1 MSLFSDLRSL
11 AFQRRIARALER
23 IADAQETLARLA
35 LEEDERRAMK
45 GYRPRPK
52 RMEIGMFSQA
62 AASRNWRQSQIDA
75 GVATTEELDEEY
87 GPIPEEH

>member
-11 AFQRRIARALER
+11 AFQRRIARALEQ

-35 LEEDERRAMK
+35 LESDERRVDQ

-52 RMEIGMFSQA
+52 PLEVGMFNQV
-62 AASRNWRQSQIDA
+62 AASHNWRKQQIDA
-75 GVATTEELDEEY
+75 GLRTAEELEEEY
-87 GPIPEEH
+87 GPLPEDR